1 MFYYLFDCDLWG
13 GYSVKSLIKV
23 FNIKTNE
30 DINNIR
36 EAVASN
42 EGVIACEVN
51 KGKQEVSVVYD
62 NRSLNIEEIINSIE
76 IKGYSVF

>member
-1 MFYYLFDCDLWG
+1 M
-13 GYSVKSLIKV
+13 KSLIKV

-42 EGVIACEVN
+42 EGVIACEIN
-51 KGKQEVSVVYD
+51 INKQEVSVVYD
-62 NRSLNIEEIINSIE
+62 DRSLNLEEIINSIE
-76 IKGYSVF
+76 TKGYSVF